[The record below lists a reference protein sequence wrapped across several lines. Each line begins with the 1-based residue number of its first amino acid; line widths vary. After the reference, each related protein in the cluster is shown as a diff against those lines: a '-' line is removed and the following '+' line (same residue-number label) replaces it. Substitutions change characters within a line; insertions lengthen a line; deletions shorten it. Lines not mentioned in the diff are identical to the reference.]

1 MVIATP
7 IEREHTTI
15 VDGRTVTGRPLTLF
29 IERWTTD
36 LLGCRTWRVTAR
48 STRQALDGTPVVTTG
63 LVGWFAVPDTAS
75 AAALR
80 RFTTAGY
87 GQAPCTVAQLC
98 TRRLIGPAPLTIATE
113 IRAPQ

>member
-1 MVIATP
+1 MIATP
-7 IEREHTTI
+7 IEREHTTV
-15 VDGRTVTGRPLTLF
+15 VDGRDIVGRPVTVF

-36 LLGCRTWRVTAR
+36 LLGCRTWRVAARTAR
-48 STRQALDGTPVVTTG
+48 RALDGTTVTATA
-63 LVGWFAVPDTAS
+63 LVGWFAVPETAC